1 MVSSQIESALISVS
15 NRFSE
20 AVIPAVGG
28 IQLQALQN
36 AKAPDGTPM
45 LDQIGPDGRTLRET
59 LSTNHAEIEQLQSD
73 PRVPTAPC
81 EVSWTPS

>member
-28 IQLQALQN
+28 IQLHALQN
-36 AKAPDGTPM
+36 ARAPDGTPM
-45 LDQIGPDGRTLRET
+45 LDQIG
-59 LSTNHAEIEQLQSD
+59 